1 MVWKDYS
8 KLKGTHAVCGA
19 SNYSWR
25 NYDPEKLIQRLIA
38 NYAAPIGTALHEYA
52 ADNIKNKIKLLKTD
66 KHGVLRYLLVEK
78 KIPSRAIDI
87 DMLFPNLMN
96 YVNDSIGFRLDPEV
110 VLYYSPYSYGTAD
123 AISWANDTLQISD
136 LKTGVVPASFAQLEN
151 YAAFFCLDY
160 KIHPSKIKEIIFR
173 IYQGGQIAVAKPDPS
188 ILVPIMEQIVEFNK
202 IITDFEEA

>member
-52 ADNIKNKIKLLKTD
+52 AENIKKKIKVLKTD

-96 YVNDSIGFRLDPEV
+96 YVNDCIGFRLDPEV

-123 AISWANDTLQISD
+123 AIGWENGLLQISD

-160 KIHPSKIKEIIFR
+160 KIKPTQIKEIIFR
-173 IYQGGQIAVAKPDPS
+173 IYQGGQIATAKPDPS
-188 ILVPIMEQIVEFNK
+188 ILVPIIDQIIEYSR
-202 IITDFEEA
+202 IAADFEEA